1 MYGLKSF
8 FFLSVF
14 IVSFFSCSQDDKT
27 ACACLMQAQKVN
39 QFSTKIWSLK
49 ASHSDTMNLKKALI
63 KKEKLCKSLQQSDPE
78 IIQELKGKCNQK

>member
-14 IVSFFSCSQDDKT
+14 IISFFGCSQDDKA
-27 ACACLMQAQKVN
+27 ACDCLLQAQKVN
-39 QFSTKIWSLK
+39 QYSAKIWTLK
-49 ASHSDTMNLKKALI
+49 ATHADTMNLKNALI
-63 KKEKLCKSLQQSDPE
+63 KKEKLCKSLQQSDPK